1 MLVTLG
7 IIGVISAMTLP
18 TLVKNHQRTVYVTQ
32 LQKVVNELTQAAE
45 RAITDNNAISLAET
59 EYRDP
64 QDAKLLTRYLK
75 VTKNCSSNRDECF
88 ASEYKTLTGEVF
100 SGWNGYCSGYY
111 SASVI
116 LANGASV
123 CISRNMI
130 DGRYSDGRIRHG
142 NSILYIDVNGLQG
155 PNILGRD
162 LFYAELYSDGVVAE
176 SHSGDLSQADW
187 CLNNGMGYGPGC
199 LSKIMED
206 GWKMDY

>member
-1 MLVTLG
+1 MVTLG
-7 IIGVISAMTLP
+7 IIGVVSAMTVP
-18 TLVKNHQRTVYVTQ
+18 TLVKNHQRQVYVTQ

-45 RAITDNNAISLAET
+45 RAITDNNAVSLSET

-75 VTKNCSSNRDECF
+75 VTKNCSTNRDKCF

-100 SGWNGYCSGYY
+100 SGWYCGGNY

-116 LANGASV
+116 LASGASV
-123 CISRNMI
+123 CISRSMT
-130 DGRYSDGRIRHG
+130 DGRYLDGSIRHG
-142 NSILYIDVNGLQG
+142 NSILYMDVNGLQG

-162 LFYAELYSDGVVAE
+162 LFYAELYSDGVVGE

-187 CLNNGMGYGPGC
+187 CLNNGMGYGVGC
-199 LSKIMED
+199 FSKIVSD